1 MAIVKTVLLIWGL
14 ISIIPFL
21 CLLAMCILAKKP
33 MPRFEDD
40 SEANNPE
47 SAFNEVEAEML
58 CPNWAKSSKFKK
70 RQRQPVSPPAIHFA
84 HKAKDS
90 PAV

>member
-21 CLLAMCILAKKP
+21 CLLAMFILAKKP

-47 SAFNEVEAEML
+47 SAFNEVEAEKL
-58 CPNWAKSSKFKK
+58 CPWAKSPKLKK
-70 RQRQPVSPPAIHFA
+70 RQRQPIRPPAIHFA
-84 HKAKDS
+84 HKAKGS